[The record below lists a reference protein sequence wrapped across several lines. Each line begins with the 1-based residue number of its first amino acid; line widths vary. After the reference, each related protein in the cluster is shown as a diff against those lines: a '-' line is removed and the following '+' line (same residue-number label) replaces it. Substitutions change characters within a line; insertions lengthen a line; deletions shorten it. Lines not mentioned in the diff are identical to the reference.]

1 MSAPSYI
8 PWLHRLAVLTACVA
22 LLPILLG
29 ALVTTKDAGMAFPD
43 WPSSDGHNMLFYPWL
58 KENLEDAEP
67 VEEALVE
74 HQGAKALI
82 AQLQGAGVDE
92 TTDAKMK
99 VLSEYIKHHVNE
111 EENEIFPQVRDEQ
124 EELDELGQELM
135 ARKMDLMEE
144 LGMMGDPAM
153 RADMDMPASQR
164 ASEKSEELTASA
176 SAVPP
181 APRIG
186 RQRGRLPYG

>member
-1 MSAPSYI
+1 MARSTKTPTQPLA
-8 PWLHRLAVLTACVA
+8 LELLTTDHRKVEKLFQQYERQKDGDDEARRELCERICNELTVHAQ
-22 LLPILLG
+22 IEEE
-29 ALVTTKDAGMAFPD
+29 
-43 WPSSDGHNMLFYPWL
+43 LFYPWL

-144 LGMMGDPAM
+144 LGMQA
-153 RADMDMPASQR
+153 
-164 ASEKSEELTASA
+164 EEGAGKEQMAGAGERKPRSA
-176 SAVPP
+176 GNSHRVT
-181 APRIG
+181 R
-186 RQRGRLPYG
+186 